1 MGKRSVAIPSL
12 EGLALADQYP
22 MSGVQGQ
29 RWESRICGPRGSAC
43 RLLLLQQQLNQRMRH
58 LALGAD
64 GVVVLLHPFAGTD
77 QPHLAALAQS
87 VLRGHG
93 ARKYAESGPAKGL
106 QQRVVL
112 ELAHHMWAQAVLRQ
126 PLVDMAAHDGMR

>member
-1 MGKRSVAIPSL
+1 MGKGSVAIPSL

-64 GVVVLLHPFAGTD
+64 GVVVLLHPFTGTD
-77 QPHLAALAQS
+77 QTHLAALLQF
-87 VLRGHG
+87 LLCGYGPWKH
-93 ARKYAESGPAKGL
+93 AEPGSS
-106 QQRVVL
+106 
-112 ELAHHMWAQAVLRQ
+112 
-126 PLVDMAAHDGMR
+126 